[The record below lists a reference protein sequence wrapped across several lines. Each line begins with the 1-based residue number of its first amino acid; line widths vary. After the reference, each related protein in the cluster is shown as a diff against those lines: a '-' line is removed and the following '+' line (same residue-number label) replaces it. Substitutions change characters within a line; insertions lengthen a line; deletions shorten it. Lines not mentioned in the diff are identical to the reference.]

1 MNRRHVETWE
11 AFVGLPSPRRQPET
25 RGSRPRWNA
34 CTALWRRCSLSWARR
49 RFELAAL
56 ADQLAV
62 AEAKAAAAQLRTA
75 AVEAELPSGMT
86 RQERIEMARRM
97 APTAGRFRGAILAA
111 LNRSKGWELTE
122 AEYYRLVDAPCHYG
136 GGPTPSHGRRSGP
149 RTAPSGNQET

>member
-1 MNRRHVETWE
+1 MERLHGTVAALLSQLGE
-11 AFVGLPSPRRQPET
+11 AKV
-25 RGSRPRWNA
+25 
-34 CTALWRRCSLSWARR
+34 
-49 RFELAAL
+49 ELAAL

-122 AEYYRLVDAPCHYG
+122 AEYYRLVDAPCHYC
-136 GGPTPSHGRRSGP
+136 GGPTGSGIGLDRLHNGKGYSWTNVVPCCGPCNYQRGRTPYGEWKGLRP
-149 RTAPSGNQET
+149 

>member
-1 MNRRHVETWE
+1 MERLHGTVAALLSQLGE
-11 AFVGLPSPRRQPET
+11 AKV
-25 RGSRPRWNA
+25 
-34 CTALWRRCSLSWARR
+34 
-49 RFELAAL
+49 ELAAL

-122 AEYYRLVDAPCHYG
+122 AEYYRLVDAPCHYC